1 MPTKKAIPKELFP
14 IINIQTIQYIV
25 EEAVNSGIKEII
37 LVISSSRYGI
47 LGRYVLKQNIFKS
60 IKMNKKDKSGEIQII
75 NALKIKKK
83 YLCMQFYR
91 HLLWFRK

>member
-37 LVISSSRYGI
+37 LVISSSKKAIIEYFE
-47 LGRYVLKQNIFKS
+47 Q
-60 IKMNKKDKSGEIQII
+60 NKKLENELLAKNENDLYKTIYKLSSF
-75 NALKIKKK
+75 AKIKIVYQKNK
-83 YLCMQFYR
+83 MV
-91 HLLWFRK
+91 